1 MAEFFTQII
10 NEDLL
15 SEFIDSISNFS
26 EPLLLLLHNIKSKYL
41 GSIKIIVKLLVHF
54 VSLIKV
60 GIYWYMI
67 YSFENK
73 KVDLNETLDLK
84 NYPIINSVW
93 PTIQNNFSNNLT
105 ISRDFIAECRNL
117 TLEKSLPHYFI
128 SKSLSVYT
136 IAQVTTFLIGIYEL
150 FKLMTYDEITDK
162 IEKKND

>member
-1 MAEFFTQII
+1 
-10 NEDLL
+10 
-15 SEFIDSISNFS
+15 
-26 EPLLLLLHNIKSKYL
+26 
-41 GSIKIIVKLLVHF
+41 
-54 VSLIKV
+54 
-60 GIYWYMI
+60 MI

-150 FKLMTYDEITDK
+150 FKLMTYEEISDK
-162 IEKKND
+162 VEKKTD